1 MPGKPIRADFYE
13 SLPTGQYLIVQINK
27 YSRYSEA
34 EIINRTSG
42 RTLTTK
48 LDAIFAR
55 QGIPHTFKSDN
66 GPTLMVMTLKL
77 TRQNWVSN
85 AKHRRKIGHRATR
98 KPKDS

>member
-1 MPGKPIRADFYE
+1 MDRGKSIHADFYE
-13 SLPTGQYLIVQINK
+13 PLLTGQYLIVLIDK

-42 RTLTTK
+42 RILINK

-77 TRQNWVSN
+77 T
-85 AKHRRKIGHRATR
+85 
-98 KPKDS
+98 